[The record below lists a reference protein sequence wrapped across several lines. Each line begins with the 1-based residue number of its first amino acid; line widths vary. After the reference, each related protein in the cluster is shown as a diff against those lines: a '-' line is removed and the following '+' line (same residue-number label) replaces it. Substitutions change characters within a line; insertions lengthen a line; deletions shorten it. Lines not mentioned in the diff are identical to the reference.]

1 MLAECEC
8 SREGKRRRAPSPSSI
23 LRLRRRRILQHVM
36 KTGDWGDG
44 TSPSTTGFMFVA
56 AILLFVKLRTNAGL
70 SQRPTDAWAAPPTRG
85 KLSALVLWLRSDAGG
100 KPMSTASGASSSR
113 CLAAQR
119 RGHPLRA
126 RSAPAKSI
134 ASNSSHGA
142 STTSADSS
150 PGSCLVFRE
159 VRS

>member
-56 AILLFVKLRTNAGL
+56 AILLFVKTQNEC
-70 SQRPTDAWAAPPTRG
+70 
-85 KLSALVLWLRSDAGG
+85 RSELTTYGCLGG
-100 KPMSTASGASSSR
+100 TPNTW
-113 CLAAQR
+113 
-119 RGHPLRA
+119 
-126 RSAPAKSI
+126 
-134 ASNSSHGA
+134 
-142 STTSADSS
+142 
-150 PGSCLVFRE
+150 
-159 VRS
+159 